1 MRGLFLFV
9 FLSVFVSI
17 ALSYDVE
24 IALGKTTLI
33 TDDPK
38 GIARSLDM
46 PNEENYDVSMI
57 AHIQY
62 QDPKTA
68 VATFDNFME
77 VYAFDGN
84 PLTPPQAISSIYS
97 KPLTFHLKDDGSVST
112 IDGIENIATEF
123 NPYSTNLIC
132 ALLFP
137 PVQAERDK
145 SNVSVN
151 YAFPL
156 SSDEKTKIDEK
167 MLIEYTFAG
176 ESEYIGKT
184 CEVITVKIKA
194 EELTSIKVPIG
205 GTIGQAFGT
214 GEGTIMY
221 IPDVGVVWA
230 EISMTYE
237 RNLSITLTGVTY
249 PLSEKAGIEMG
260 VSSGSQ

>member
-1 MRGLFLFV
+1 MRGLSLFV
-9 FLSVFVSI
+9 VLYLFISVSF
-17 ALSYDVE
+17 SYDVE
-24 IALGKTTLI
+24 IALGKTTII

-46 PNEENYDVSMI
+46 PNEENYDVSMM

-62 QDPKTA
+62 QDPMTA
-68 VATFDNFME
+68 VATFSNFMQ
-77 VYAFDGN
+77 VYLFNGN
-84 PLTPPQAISSIYS
+84 PLTPPQAISSIFS
-97 KPLTFHLKDDGSVST
+97 QPLTFHLSDDGSVST
-112 IDGIENIATEF
+112 IDGIETIATEF

-137 PVQAERDK
+137 PARAGDDK
-145 SNVSVN
+145 SVVSVN

-156 SSDEKTKIDEK
+156 SSDEKTKIEEK

-184 CEVITVKIKA
+184 CEVVTVKIKA

-214 GEGTIMY
+214 GEGTIMFVDG
-221 IPDVGVVWA
+221 IGVVWA
-230 EISMTYE
+230 EVSITYE

-249 PLSEKAGIEMG
+249 PLSEKVGIEMG
-260 VSSGSQ
+260 VSYGGQ